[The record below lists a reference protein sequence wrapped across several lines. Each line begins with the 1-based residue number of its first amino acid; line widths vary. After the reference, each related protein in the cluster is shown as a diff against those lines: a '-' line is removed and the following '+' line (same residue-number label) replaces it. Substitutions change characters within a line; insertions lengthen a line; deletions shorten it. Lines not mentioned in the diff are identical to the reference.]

1 MFKKIFLLLTALSA
15 INAVSAQENLN
26 ISICPF
32 KNDKKAAV
40 SFTFDDGPRGNLTE
54 AAPLL
59 EKYGMKATFYIVAGR
74 PKDKADANPKGTLS
88 WDEIKLLQDQG
99 HEIGNHSM
107 THAQLKNITDSTA
120 LDKEINGPIAIL
132 KEKIGKEPETFC
144 FPGNGFNDEVM
155 KLTLV
160 NHINTTSNIRLF
172 YGDTNFTPEKSKEY
186 IDKAIANGKW
196 IVPMLHGITEK
207 GGGWKPFSDISV
219 FEEILKYA
227 KSQENEIWIDTF
239 ANVSKYTILRDKASI
254 EAISKTSKN
263 LEFTIKSPE
272 QYKRCRT
279 ELTVAVKNGNKSF
292 SASQDGKAL
301 AVNGNKI
308 NVMPDSP
315 VKIEFKD

>member
-15 INAVSAQENLN
+15 INAVSAQDNSN

-40 SFTFDDGPRGNLTE
+40 SFTLDDGPRGNLTE

-59 EKYGMKATFYIVAGR
+59 EKYGIKATFYIVVGR

-88 WDEIKLLQDQG
+88 WDEIKILMSQG

-107 THAQLKNITDSTA
+107 THAQLRNISDSAA
-120 LDKEINGPIAIL
+120 LDKEINGPIAIF
-132 KEKIGKEPETFC
+132 KEKLGIEPETFC

-155 KLTLV
+155 KLALV
-160 NHINTTSNIRLF
+160 NHINTTSNVRLF

-219 FEEILKYA
+219 FEGILQYA
-227 KSQENEIWIDTF
+227 QSQENNLWIDTF
-239 ANVSKYTILRDKASI
+239 ANVSKYTLLRANATIDANYKD
-254 EAISKTSKN
+254 SKN

-279 ELTVAVKNGNKSF
+279 ELTVAVKNADKSF